1 MLSHAL
7 ISFGITSRYKQ
18 GKGHCFAPL
27 TDEGT
32 EVLPLQTQG
41 QWRRAGTG
49 TRVCHTVGLGCP
61 LHHSPHTDQDHP
73 GLCPASLPVATV
85 SMSCQLH
92 VQLTLDSLPLS
103 LHLHPPWPHLLRLY
117 KSLLPHRF
125 PSLASSIQAP
135 HLTYELL
142 KMKALILKLFHSS
155 HDLPGQPTQSWEGN
169 RMAPKRWQNS
179 VLMNYSRKSYRKGAP
194 SVTVF
199 SLSMPISMSNEPPWT
214 EGQNN
219 TATIVIVSKSLFKDN
234 SGEIQEVHQQK

>member
-1 MLSHAL
+1 MAPACLATAFFSSLLQNQPVVSSSDAGSLSEFL
-7 ISFGITSRYKQ
+7 KTSRPQEISLLHPHVGRWQITARAKIKH
-18 GKGHCFAPL
+18 KG
-27 TDEGT
+27 
-32 EVLPLQTQG
+32 
-41 QWRRAGTG
+41 RAEHGELGGRGTG

-125 PSLASSIQAP
+125 PSLACSIQAP

-155 HDLPGQPTQSWEGN
+155 HDLPGQPTQS
-169 RMAPKRWQNS
+169 
-179 VLMNYSRKSYRKGAP
+179 
-194 SVTVF
+194 
-199 SLSMPISMSNEPPWT
+199 
-214 EGQNN
+214 
-219 TATIVIVSKSLFKDN
+219 
-234 SGEIQEVHQQK
+234 